1 MQQMLSN
8 THFKVLLEI
17 EISEENTDYKDV
29 KISPVA
35 QKLMS
40 ENNIKK
46 FLQYHHMQVIDD
58 NKRAHKMTRMHVKY
72 FNNPADYNEL
82 AEMNAMNFETE
93 RLLTVE
99 IAESELERIAD
110 FEEVKSIEWPDNK
123 YRVIYADPP
132 WQYSNSG
139 AIGDSDNYGRA
150 EKHYQ
155 TMPTDDICA
164 LDVTIILI

>member
-1 MQQMLSN
+1 
-8 THFKVLLEI
+8 
-17 EISEENTDYKDV
+17 
-29 KISPVA
+29 
-35 QKLMS
+35 MS
-40 ENNIKK
+40 GDNVKK

-110 FEEVKSIEWPDNK
+110 LEAAVFNNLHERGHYRMFEHMTELKEKEKYMKNK
-123 YRVIYADPP
+123 YPAVKKAYEH
-132 WQYSNSG
+132 YSLMLKLAESG
-139 AIGDSDNYGRA
+139 
-150 EKHYQ
+150 E
-155 TMPTDDICA
+155 
-164 LDVTIILI
+164 L